1 MTNIPVTF
9 TCPPPD
15 PEHSETHK
23 ERILL
28 CHVLCCFKQALIG
41 SFLFPLSF
49 NPNTKTV
56 VIPRRWL
63 PGVNFHRVL
72 NYCNK

>member
-9 TCPPPD
+9 TYPPPPD
-15 PEHSETHK
+15 PEHSETQK

-28 CHVLCCFKQALIG
+28 FHVLCCFKQALIG

-49 NPNTKTV
+49 NPNSKTV
-56 VIPRRWL
+56 VTPRR
-63 PGVNFHRVL
+63 
-72 NYCNK
+72 